1 MQWAKTFLKALFE
14 DENGNTSILGKL
26 IKIVIVFLLAKL
38 AIKIVNTIIDK
49 SIERRKKFKIGYDEK
64 KSNTLAT
71 ILKNISKYVFYFI
84 SIVIVL
90 DLFGIKTTS
99 ILATAGIGGLAIGF
113 GAQNLVKDVITGFF
127 ILFEDQFSVG
137 DYVKIGEFEG
147 IVEEM
152 GIRVTKIRDF
162 SGDLHIIP
170 NSSIQAVT
178 NMSNGAMRAKV
189 DVSIAYEEDID
200 RVIKVLENICE
211 EVKIQYDSIILDGPN
226 VLGVTKFGEYDIV
239 LTIIAKTKPME
250 QWGIERELRKRI
262 KDAFEEEDI
271 EIPYPRMVVME
282 KEK

>member
-1 MQWAKTFLKALFE
+1 MQGAKTFLKALFE
-14 DENGNTSILGKL
+14 DGNGDISILGKL
-26 IKIVIVFLLAKL
+26 IKIVIIFLLAKL
-38 AIKIVNTIIDK
+38 AIKIVSTIIDK
-49 SIERRKKFKIGYDEK
+49 SIERRKRFRIGYDEK
-64 KSNTLAT
+64 KANTLAT

-84 SIVIVL
+84 AIVIVL

-152 GIRVTKIRDF
+152 GIRVSKIRDF
-162 SGDLHIIP
+162 SGDPHIIP
-170 NSSIQAVT
+170 NSSIQVVT

-189 DVSIAYEEDID
+189 DISIAYEEDID
-200 RVIKVLENICE
+200 KAIKVLENICE
-211 EVKIQYDSIILDGPN
+211 EVKIQYESILDGPN
-226 VLGVTKFGEYDIV
+226 VLGVAKFGEYDIV

-250 QWGIERELRKRI
+250 QWRIERELRKRR
-262 KDAFEEEDI
+262 KDAFEKEDI

>member
-1 MQWAKTFLKALFE
+1 LQGAKTFLKALFE
-14 DENGNTSILGKL
+14 DGNGDISILGKL
-26 IKIVIVFLLAKL
+26 IKIVIIFLLAKL
-38 AIKIVNTIIDK
+38 AIKIVSTIIDK
-49 SIERRKKFKIGYDEK
+49 SIERRKRFRIGYDEK
-64 KSNTLAT
+64 KANTLAT

-84 SIVIVL
+84 AIVIVL

-170 NSSIQAVT
+170 NSSIQVVT

-189 DVSIAYEEDID
+189 DISIAYEEDID
-200 RVIKVLENICE
+200 KAIKVLENICE
-211 EVKIQYDSIILDGPN
+211 EVKIQYESILDGPN

-250 QWGIERELRKRI
+250 QWRIERELRKRI
-262 KDAFEEEDI
+262 KDAFEKEDI